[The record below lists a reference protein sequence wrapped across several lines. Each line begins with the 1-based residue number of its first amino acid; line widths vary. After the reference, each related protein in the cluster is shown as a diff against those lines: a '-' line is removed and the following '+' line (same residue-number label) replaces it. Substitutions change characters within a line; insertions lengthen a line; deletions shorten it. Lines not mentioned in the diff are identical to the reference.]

1 MSSFLQSLLS
11 CLLWAAV
18 SVPMVPAAEEPLFAR
33 DNLAAWCIV
42 PFDAKQRGPEA
53 RAEML
58 AKLGFKQFVYDYR
71 AEHIPQWDAELIA
84 LKKRGIALTGWWFPT
99 VLNDEAKQ
107 ALALFLK
114 HDVHPQLWVMGNGG
128 SIAVKDAADQ
138 QARIAAEVA
147 RLKPIC
153 DAGAAQGCQVGLYN
167 HGNWFGEPDNLVAVV
182 QALQAQGVKNVGI
195 VYNLHHGHGKVEQF
209 DKFLPKLLPHLLCL
223 NLNGMDAD
231 GEAKGQKIKPL
242 GSGHLDLAIL
252 RQVRASGYRGPL
264 GILNHTNVDAEGRL
278 QDNLDGLAWLVA
290 QLDSPI
296 APAAPK
302 YRTWAEPA
310 PKKKLTPAEPVPSF
324 APEFGYA
331 LSGGYVTKGKPTF
344 HEWPITVEV
353 RARLDGKANY
363 NVIIA
368 CNNKPDLGH
377 WELKTDRGTG
387 AFGLYIPGRGG
398 EFPTGRVVT
407 DGKWHDYVA
416 AIGKERVRVW
426 IDGELVLDKPI
437 AAEKVRPAAAE
448 EKLAFGRLVDG
459 TVGCDG
465 LVDDVRLSRGEIPPE
480 KSAQPM
486 PRLKRDQDTLGNWN
500 FDDQLSAA
508 AAAAAPTPADFRYTL
523 PPLHPDETR
532 LWKAYVNRD
541 RIYDFYA
548 KQALAFGGK
557 PLPALLP
564 EYPGLDA
571 GRYGHQ
577 GNQNDQVTW
586 RDKRW
591 ELADKG
597 SLFSGVIR
605 GEGLTIPKGVAVHE
619 GARSACFDPVS
630 LSFPLEWKG
639 GFVQLG
645 EMRHGFNDG
654 GRLLGTLVRKQA
666 LGQPAKDAVYHGFYR
681 HGTQTVFSYTQGGKA
696 VLTTAWS
703 GPQDA
708 AKLASLT
715 KGGPAQWPQWIET
728 KGAVGQGKPFATDTI
743 GVPFQNPYGALMF
756 LSGLDFFADGTAAVC
771 TMTGEVWLVRGLD
784 TDLKNVRWKRFATG
798 LHQPLGVRIIQNR
811 LYVLGR
817 DQVTRLHDLNGDDE
831 ADFYESVTNG
841 YATSNGGHDYVI
853 GLEADARGNFYTS
866 SGNQGMLRLSGRQGV
881 EVLATG
887 LRNPN
892 GTGMSA
898 DGRFFTSS
906 LQEGN
911 WTPASAIV
919 QVEVGK
925 DQGVHFGYGGPKNGA
940 APKAPLLY
948 LPRGEDNSSAG
959 QVFLSESAWP
969 ALRGAGNL
977 VHLSFGAGSALIVTR
992 QNIAGQWQGAAQRIA
1007 ADFLSGSQQGRFNP
1021 KDGHL
1026 YVSGIAGWQ
1035 TYTTDDGCLQRVRHV
1050 GGAPVLVGHEVRD
1063 NGVLLRFN
1071 EKLDASVA
1079 SQAVGHFAQCW
1090 NYRYAAAYGSP
1101 EFSVAHPGVVGHDSL
1116 AIRSAHV
1123 LADGRSLFLEIPQ
1136 LTIAHQVHLS
1146 VRLAAQRSTD
1156 VFLSAHAL
1164 AAPFTDFP
1172 GYTAIPKS
1180 AHAHAAPVSSGS
1192 TQMRPVRWETEVCG
1206 TPPQEITLE
1215 AATGLQFAQKEL
1227 RVKAGKGVALTVVNP
1242 DSMPHNWVLTK
1253 PDALETVTLLSAKM
1267 ASEPDAYFRHYV
1279 PETTDI
1285 LCYTR
1290 LIDAGKKTTVF
1301 FDAPKGPGRYPYLCT
1316 FPGHAQI
1323 MRGVLIVE

>member
-1 MSSFLQSLLS
+1 MRSFVLTVLA
-11 CLLWAAV
+11 CLLGWALAV
-18 SVPMVPAAEEPLFAR
+18 PSPAAAEEPLFAQE
-33 DNLAAWCIV
+33 NLAAWCIV

-53 RAEML
+53 RAAML
-58 AKLGFKQFVYDYR
+58 ASLGFKQFVYDYR
-71 AEHIPQWDAELIA
+71 AEHIPQWDAELVA
-84 LKKRGIALTGWWFPT
+84 LKQRGIALTGWWFPT
-99 VLNDEAKQ
+99 TLNDEAKQ
-107 ALALFLK
+107 ALALFRK

-128 SIAVKDAADQ
+128 PIAVKDAADQ
-138 QARIAAEVA
+138 QARVAAEVA
-147 RLKPIC
+147 RLQPIC
-153 DAGAAQGCQVGLYN
+153 QAAAAQGCQVGLYN
-167 HGNWFGEPDNLVAVV
+167 HGNWFGQPENLLAVV
-182 QALQAQGVKNVGI
+182 AALQAQGVKNVGI
-195 VYNLHHGHGKVEQF
+195 VYNLHHGHGVVERF
-209 DKFLPKLLPHLLCL
+209 DKFLPQLVPHLLCL

-231 GEAKGQKIKPL
+231 GEAKGQQIKPL

-252 RQVRASGYRGPL
+252 RQIRASGYRGPI
-264 GILNHTNVDAEGRL
+264 GILNHTSADAEGRL
-278 QDNLDGLAWLVA
+278 QDNLAGLAWLVA
-290 QLDSPI
+290 QLDSPL
-296 APAAPK
+296 APPAPK
-302 YRTWAEPA
+302 YRTWSEPA
-310 PKKKLTPAEPVPSF
+310 PKKKRAAAEPVPSF

-331 LSGGYVTKGKPTF
+331 LAGGYVTKGKPTF
-344 HEWPITVEV
+344 HAWPITVEV
-353 RARLDGKANY
+353 RARLDGKADY
-363 NVIIA
+363 NVIVA
-368 CNNKPDLGH
+368 CNNKPELGH

-398 EFPTGRVVT
+398 EFPTGRVTT

-416 AIGKERVRVW
+416 SISLTRVRAW

-437 AAEKVRPAAAE
+437 APEKPRPAAAE

-459 TVGCDG
+459 SIGCDG
-465 LVDDVRLSRGEIPPE
+465 AVDDVRLSHGELEPE
-480 KSAQPM
+480 KTSRPM

-500 FDDQLSAA
+500 FDDQLSPS
-508 AAAAAPTPADFRYTL
+508 AAAAAPAPALFQPTL
-523 PPLHPDETR
+523 PPLHPAETR
-532 LWKAYVNRD
+532 LWTAFVNRD

-548 KQALAFGGK
+548 KQAAAFRGQSA
-557 PLPALLP
+557 PLLP
-564 EYPGLDA
+564 EYPGLDG

-591 ELADKG
+591 EQADKG
-597 SLFSGVIR
+597 SVFSGVFR
-605 GEGLTIPKGVAVHE
+605 GEGLTIPKAVAVHE
-619 GARSACFDPVS
+619 GDRSACFDPVT
-630 LSFPLEWKG
+630 LTFPLEWKG

-654 GRLLGTLVRKQA
+654 GRILGTVVRKQA
-666 LGQPAKDAVYHGFYR
+666 LGEPAKGAVYHGFYR
-681 HGTQTVFSYTQGGKA
+681 HGTQTVFSYSQGGRE
-696 VLTTAWS
+696 VLATAWS

-708 AKLASLT
+708 AQLAHLT
-715 KGGPAQWPQWIET
+715 KGGPTQWPQWLET
-728 KGAVGQGKPFATDTI
+728 KGSVGQGKPFATDTI
-743 GVPFQNPYGALMF
+743 AVPFRNPYGSLMF

-784 TDLKNVRWKRFATG
+784 ADLQHVRWKRFATG
-798 LHQPLGVRIIQNR
+798 LHQPLGVRIVGDR

-831 ADFYESVTNG
+831 ADFYECVARG

-853 GLEADARGNFYTS
+853 GLEVDAQGRFYTS
-866 SGNQGMLRLSGRQGV
+866 SGNQGMLRLSGLDGV

-892 GTGMSA
+892 GTGLSP

-919 QVEVGK
+919 QVEVGQ
-925 DQGVHFGYGGPKNGA
+925 DLGVHFGYGGPKNGA
-940 APKAPLLY
+940 APKSPLIY

-969 ALRGAGNL
+969 ALRGSGNL
-977 VHLSFGAGSALIVTR
+977 VHLSFGAGAALMVTR
-992 QNIAGQWQGAAQRIA
+992 QQVGGQWQGAAQRIA
-1007 ADFLSGSQQGRFNP
+1007 ADFVSGSQHGRFNP
-1021 KDGHL
+1021 RDGHL

-1050 GGAPVLVGHEVRD
+1050 GGAPVLIGHEVRE

-1071 EKLDASVA
+1071 EPLAASVA
-1079 SQAVGHFAQCW
+1079 GQAAGHFAQCW

-1101 EFSVAHPGVVGHDSL
+1101 EFSLAHPGVVGHDPL

-1123 LADGRSLFLEIPQ
+1123 LADGKSLFVEIPQ
-1136 LTIAHQVHLS
+1136 LTIAHQVHLNL
-1146 VRLAAQRSTD
+1146 RLVADRTTD
-1156 VFLSAHAL
+1156 VFLTAHAL
-1164 AAPFTDFP
+1164 AEPFKDFP
-1172 GYTAIPKS
+1172 GYASIPKV
-1180 AHAHAAPVSSGS
+1180 AHAHAAPPSAAS

-1206 TPPQEITLE
+1206 KPPQEITLE
-1215 AATGLQFAQKEL
+1215 TATGLQFAQKEL
-1227 RVKAGKGVALTVVNP
+1227 RVKAGQGVALTVSNP

-1253 PDALETVTLLSAKM
+1253 PQALEAVALLSAKM

-1279 PETTDI
+1279 PETPDI
-1285 LCYTR
+1285 LCHTR
-1290 LIDAGKKTTVF
+1290 LIDAGKKTIVF
-1301 FDAPKGPGRYPYLCT
+1301 FDAPKVPGRYPYLCT